1 MAGTVAA
8 WNAPGHLTAVMLSKD
23 PGGGLRGLGLFFS
36 SINHE
41 KGERRKGKKK
51 KRFCSF
57 GNCEIN

>member
-23 PGGGLRGLGLFFS
+23 PGGGVRGPGVVFFP

-41 KGERRKGKKK
+41 TGREKKS
-51 KRFCSF
+51 FCSF
-57 GNCEIN
+57 CNCEIG